1 MTWTLLHHPSSPGS
15 RKVRVALLELGV
27 EYQVEL
33 ESYWLRR
40 PEFSNLNVACEV
52 PVLLPDNAD
61 PVIGDLA
68 ICEFLDEVKPD
79 RTLLGPSLEQRSE
92 TRRLLQWFDQK
103 FSREVTENIVGEKLT
118 KRLMRFARQLTA
130 ESCEHDPGLRER
142 LATLEIDLLAH
153 EWTALRVLSSDEAGK
168 DPGPAA
174 SILKISSTELQQ
186 SITELMMDGVGP
198 QAVPYVDAAR
208 EPGWQGTLPGNQLSH
223 AAAANYLDWSKVTIF
238 GGTTEVQ
245 KNIVA
250 KSVLGL

>member
-79 RTLLGPSLEQRSE
+79 RTLLGPSLEQQLLRRRSDS
-92 TRRLLQWFDQK
+92 RDSGFVLPGKRDSARLLPL
-103 FSREVTENIVGEKLT
+103 V
-118 KRLMRFARQLTA
+118 
-130 ESCEHDPGLRER
+130 
-142 LATLEIDLLAH
+142 ATLGGPP
-153 EWTALRVLSSDEAGK
+153 AL
-168 DPGPAA
+168 
-174 SILKISSTELQQ
+174 
-186 SITELMMDGVGP
+186 
-198 QAVPYVDAAR
+198 
-208 EPGWQGTLPGNQLSH
+208 H
-223 AAAANYLDWSKVTIF
+223 
-238 GGTTEVQ
+238 
-245 KNIVA
+245 
-250 KSVLGL
+250 LG

>member
-15 RKVRVALLELGV
+15 RKVRVALLELGI

-33 ESYWLRR
+33 GSYWLRR

-103 FSREVTENIVGEKLT
+103 FSREVTENIAGEKLI
-118 KRLMRFARQLTA
+118 KRLMRSGDTYAPAIRAGIANIHYHLDYIGFL
-130 ESCEHDPGLRER
+130 CERRNWLGGQDFS
-142 LATLEIDLLAH
+142 LADI
-153 EWTALRVLSSDEAGK
+153 
-168 DPGPAA
+168 
-174 SILKISSTELQQ
+174 
-186 SITELMMDGVGP
+186 
-198 QAVPYVDAAR
+198 
-208 EPGWQGTLPGNQLSH
+208 
-223 AAAANYLDWSKVTIF
+223 AAAAHISLIDYLGDVPWNDHEDARTWYMRV
-238 GGTTEVQ
+238 
-245 KNIVA
+245 
-250 KSVLGL
+250 KSRPSFRPLLAETMAGVSPSEHYALLDF

>member
-15 RKVRVALLELGV
+15 RKVRVALLELGL

-79 RTLLGPSLEQRSE
+79 RSLLGPSLEQRSE

-103 FSREVTENIVGEKLT
+103 FSREVTENIAGEKLI
-118 KRLMRFARQLTA
+118 KRLMRSGDTYAPAIRAGIANIHYHLDYIGFL
-130 ESCEHDPGLRER
+130 CERRNWLGGPDFS
-142 LATLEIDLLAH
+142 LADI
-153 EWTALRVLSSDEAGK
+153 
-168 DPGPAA
+168 
-174 SILKISSTELQQ
+174 
-186 SITELMMDGVGP
+186 
-198 QAVPYVDAAR
+198 
-208 EPGWQGTLPGNQLSH
+208 
-223 AAAANYLDWSKVTIF
+223 AAAAHISLIDYLGDVPWNDHEDARTWYMRV
-238 GGTTEVQ
+238 
-245 KNIVA
+245 
-250 KSVLGL
+250 KSRPSFRPLLAETMAGVSPSEHYALLDF

>member
-15 RKVRVALLELGV
+15 RKVRVALLELGI

-103 FSREVTENIVGEKLT
+103 FSREVTENIAGEKLI
-118 KRLMRFARQLTA
+118 KRLMRSGDTYAPAIRAGIANIHYHLDYIGFL
-130 ESCEHDPGLRER
+130 CERRNWLGGPDFS
-142 LATLEIDLLAH
+142 LADI
-153 EWTALRVLSSDEAGK
+153 
-168 DPGPAA
+168 
-174 SILKISSTELQQ
+174 
-186 SITELMMDGVGP
+186 
-198 QAVPYVDAAR
+198 
-208 EPGWQGTLPGNQLSH
+208 
-223 AAAANYLDWSKVTIF
+223 AAAAHISLIDYLGDVPWNDHEDARTWYMRV
-238 GGTTEVQ
+238 
-245 KNIVA
+245 
-250 KSVLGL
+250 KSRPSFRPLLAETMAGVSPSEHYALLDF

>member
-15 RKVRVALLELGV
+15 RKVRVALLELGI

-103 FSREVTENIVGEKLT
+103 FSREVTENIAGEKLI
-118 KRLMRFARQLTA
+118 KRLMRAGDTYAPAIRAGIANIHYHLDYIGFL
-130 ESCEHDPGLRER
+130 CERRNWLGGQDFS
-142 LATLEIDLLAH
+142 LADI
-153 EWTALRVLSSDEAGK
+153 
-168 DPGPAA
+168 
-174 SILKISSTELQQ
+174 
-186 SITELMMDGVGP
+186 
-198 QAVPYVDAAR
+198 
-208 EPGWQGTLPGNQLSH
+208 
-223 AAAANYLDWSKVTIF
+223 AAAAHISLIDYLGDVPWNDHEDARTWYMRV
-238 GGTTEVQ
+238 
-245 KNIVA
+245 
-250 KSVLGL
+250 KSRPSFRPLLAETMAGVSPSEHYALLDF

>member
-15 RKVRVALLELGV
+15 RKVRVALLELGI

-103 FSREVTENIVGEKLT
+103 FSREVTENIAGEKLI
-118 KRLMRFARQLTA
+118 KRLMRSGDTYAPAIRAGIANIHYHLDYIGFL
-130 ESCEHDPGLRER
+130 CERRNWLGGQDFS
-142 LATLEIDLLAH
+142 LADI
-153 EWTALRVLSSDEAGK
+153 
-168 DPGPAA
+168 
-174 SILKISSTELQQ
+174 
-186 SITELMMDGVGP
+186 
-198 QAVPYVDAAR
+198 
-208 EPGWQGTLPGNQLSH
+208 
-223 AAAANYLDWSKVTIF
+223 AAAAHISLIDYLGDVPWNDHEDARTWYMRV
-238 GGTTEVQ
+238 
-245 KNIVA
+245 
-250 KSVLGL
+250 KSRPSFRPLLAETMAGVSPSEHYALLDL

>member
-15 RKVRVALLELGV
+15 RKVRVALLELGI

-103 FSREVTENIVGEKLT
+103 FSREVTENIAGEKLI
-118 KRLMRFARQLTA
+118 KRLMRSGDTYAPAIRAGIANIHYHLDYIGFL
-130 ESCEHDPGLRER
+130 CERRNWLGGQDFS
-142 LATLEIDLLAH
+142 LADI
-153 EWTALRVLSSDEAGK
+153 
-168 DPGPAA
+168 
-174 SILKISSTELQQ
+174 
-186 SITELMMDGVGP
+186 
-198 QAVPYVDAAR
+198 
-208 EPGWQGTLPGNQLSH
+208 
-223 AAAANYLDWSKVTIF
+223 AAAAHISLIDYLGDVPWNDHEDARTWYMRV
-238 GGTTEVQ
+238 
-245 KNIVA
+245 
-250 KSVLGL
+250 KSRPSFRPLLAETMAGVSPSEHYALLDF

>member
-103 FSREVTENIVGEKLT
+103 FSREVTENIAGEKLI
-118 KRLMRFARQLTA
+118 KRLMRSGDTYAPAIRAGIANIHYHLDYIGFL
-130 ESCEHDPGLRER
+130 CERRNWLGGQDFS
-142 LATLEIDLLAH
+142 LADI
-153 EWTALRVLSSDEAGK
+153 
-168 DPGPAA
+168 
-174 SILKISSTELQQ
+174 
-186 SITELMMDGVGP
+186 
-198 QAVPYVDAAR
+198 
-208 EPGWQGTLPGNQLSH
+208 
-223 AAAANYLDWSKVTIF
+223 AAAAHISLIDYLGDVPWNDHEDARTWYMRV
-238 GGTTEVQ
+238 
-245 KNIVA
+245 
-250 KSVLGL
+250 KSRPSFRPLLAETMAGVSPSEHYALLDF